1 MKIELET
8 SERNYL
14 YRLLENYEQYYK
26 NHSKTEI
33 EREYQLSMILRIKER
48 ITGKKLDI
56 DIANSKSPINY
67 LAIGGD

>member
-26 NHSKTEI
+26 NYSKTEI

-48 ITGKKLDI
+48 LTGKKLDI